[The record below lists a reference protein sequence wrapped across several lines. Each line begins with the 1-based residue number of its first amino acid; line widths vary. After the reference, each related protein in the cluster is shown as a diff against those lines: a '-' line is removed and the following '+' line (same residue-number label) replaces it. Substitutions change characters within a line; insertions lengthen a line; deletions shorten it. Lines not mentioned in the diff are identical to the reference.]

1 MVDDIDRNFGKSN
14 WGAGLVSRYHPA
26 RHMDQD
32 VLNTVGHGK
41 AYNIVTEDEPIAV
54 ADSSIE
60 GLEIGVYERR
70 PNSLFERSKEFF
82 GLLSDYILCVYYEPG
97 LEADAGEEAEAEFL
111 TDNYFEFDRGDYQEV
126 EKFLNEFSEDG
137 YNTVLRAEDL

>member
-1 MVDDIDRNFGKSN
+1 MVDDIDRNYGKSN
-14 WGAGLVSRYHPA
+14 WGGGLLSRYHPA
-26 RHMDQD
+26 RHMDQG
-32 VLNTVGHGK
+32 VLNTVGHRK

-70 PNSLFERSKEFF
+70 PNSLFERSKEFL

-97 LEADAGEEAEAEFL
+97 LDAEAGEEAEAEFL
-111 TDNYFEFDRGDYQEV
+111 TDNYFEFNEDDYE
-126 EKFLNEFSEDG
+126 EIENFLNEFSDNG
-137 YNTVLRAEDL
+137 YNTVLRRQDL